1 MPNSSQRRRLACA
14 LSTALSTL
22 AVPAAA
28 QLMITGNDEKV
39 RFADSGEA
47 VFSAPGNDTV
57 SVVDI
62 GTDPMA
68 PRIIANLPLANSVF
82 GPPTNLAI
90 APDETLALV
99 ANAMAWVADDGS
111 WKPVP
116 GEELHVIDLEAD
128 PPALIETM
136 AVGRQPSGMAISPN
150 GDLALIANRTGNS
163 ISVLAIDGKTV
174 TPVGEVDMGEQVAAV
189 AIGPDGRRALAAKF
203 PGHKI
208 ALLEIDGTEV
218 TYTGY
223 DMPAGL
229 WPYNVEISPDGRLA
243 LTADNGNAGQSDGH
257 VDTVSVIDLEA
268 DPPRVIDRVV
278 VGDAPEGLAISPSG
292 EIAVA
297 VLLKGSAGVSDDVWY
312 ANDNGSVVVL
322 AIDGKNVSVVDEV
335 EVGALPEGVVFSP
348 DGRFIYVGNFVDA
361 DVSILAVDGTEV
373 TDTGRR
379 LTLPGHPGSMRGT
392 P

>member
-82 GPPTNLAI
+82 GPPTNLAVT
-90 APDETLALV
+90 PDETLALV
-99 ANAMAWVADDGS
+99 ANAMDWVEEDGS
-111 WKPVP
+111 WKPAP
-116 GEELHVIDLEAD
+116 GNEVHVIDLEAS
-128 PPALIETM
+128 PPRLIETI
-136 AVGRQPSGMAISPN
+136 AVGNQPSGMAISPN
-150 GDLALIANRTGNS
+150 GDLALVANRAGNS

-203 PGHKI
+203 PDHKI

-278 VGDAPEGLAISPSG
+278 VGDAPEGLAISPTG
-292 EIAVA
+292 AIAVA

-322 AIDGKNVSVVDEV
+322 AIDGKKVSVVDEV

-361 DVSILAVDGTEV
+361 DVSILAVDGTRV
-373 TDTGRR
+373 TNTGRR